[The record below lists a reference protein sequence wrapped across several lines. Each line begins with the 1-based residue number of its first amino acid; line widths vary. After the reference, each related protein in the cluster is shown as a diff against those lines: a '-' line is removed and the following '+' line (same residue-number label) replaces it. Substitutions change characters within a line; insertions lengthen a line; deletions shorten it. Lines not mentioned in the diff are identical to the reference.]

1 MQTVGAMTDR
11 AELSQASSPGWG
23 VWAVLVLAYGRANRT
38 CAVVE
43 SETKRERERERERQ
57 RERETERERER
68 EGRDKPSSE
77 TIFAHSLVVQSC
89 VVSLV
94 VVVRDWRGR
103 KSARTYHE
111 ERERERE
118 KSKKERKKESVT
130 RHDVQ
135 ALLGLALSSLH
146 GNITG
151 LNRKATMPK
160 AGYFPAA
167 ARPGMRRVVSG
178 SSSLHGIQVQRIR
191 VACPATCTAQDVC
204 KH

>member
-43 SETKRERERERERQ
+43 SETKRERE
-57 RERETERERER
+57 TERER

-111 ERERERE
+111 ERERER
-118 KSKKERKKESVT
+118 K
-130 RHDVQ
+130 
-135 ALLGLALSSLH
+135 
-146 GNITG
+146 
-151 LNRKATMPK
+151 
-160 AGYFPAA
+160 
-167 ARPGMRRVVSG
+167 
-178 SSSLHGIQVQRIR
+178 
-191 VACPATCTAQDVC
+191 
-204 KH
+204 